1 MELSI
6 IVVNYKTYDLTKNAI
21 KSVLETVKSSYEII
35 VVDNN
40 SQDFSYEKLKSAFA
54 NEITNKRI
62 EIISNSSNKGFAVA
76 NNIGIKKSKVNHI
89 LLLNSDT
96 VVKEGS
102 IDSSLNYIK
111 QHEDVGAVGCKI
123 LLPNGDLDK
132 AAKRSFPNPKNS
144 FYKLFGL
151 SKINK
156 KSKSNDYNL
165 DDLDPNGIYE
175 VDSLVGA
182 FMLVRKEIIDQIGFL
197 DEDYFMYGEDI
208 DWCYRIKEAGWKI
221 IYYGAVEIIHHK
233 GSSSKKQKSK
243 LIYEFYRAM
252 YLFYNKHY
260 KEKYSFLT
268 RLVVY
273 MGIVFLLLIKLFLNL
288 FKY

>member
-1 MELSI
+1 MDLSI
-6 IVVNYKTYDLTKNAI
+6 IIVNYKTYELTKNAI
-21 KSVLETVKSSYEII
+21 KSVLETVKSSYEIF

-40 SQDFSYEKLKSAFA
+40 SQDGSYEKLKFKFKNEIA
-54 NEITNKRI
+54 NEKIKLIANK
-62 EIISNSSNKGFAVA
+62 SNQGFAAA
-76 NNIGIKKSKVNHI
+76 NNIAIKKSKGNFI

-96 VVKEGS
+96 VTKEDS
-102 IDSSLNYIK
+102 IDMCFNYIK
-111 QHEDVGAVGCKI
+111 NHDDVGAIGCKI

-144 FYKLFGL
+144 FYKLFGF

-156 KSKSNDYNL
+156 RSKSNNYNL

-182 FMLVRKEIIDQIGFL
+182 FMLVRKKTINQIGLL

-208 DWCYRIKEAGWKI
+208 DWCYRIKKAEWKI
-221 IYYGAVEIIHHK
+221 IYYGKVEIIHYK

-252 YLFYNKHY
+252 YLFYSKHY
-260 KEKYSFLT
+260 TNKYSLLT
-268 RLVVY
+268 KIVMYL
-273 MGIVFLLLIKLFLNL
+273 GIFLLLIIKLFLNI
-288 FKY
+288 FKK